1 MGKVGLGCGKLAERF
16 SADVQDVP
24 GVETVGHGTV
34 EGAFADEIQRTAL
47 QRINLIV
54 NENVARTCQ
63 REQNLK
69 MVVKVQSA
77 HAPGLVLIQ
86 LEIEFD
92 ICHRMTSVVLVKKTN
107 DTGRRWE
114 NCAKRCK
121 KQENGRIYS

>member
-1 MGKVGLGCGKLAERF
+1 M
-16 SADVQDVP
+16 QDIP
-24 GVETVGHGTV
+24 GVKAVGHGAVKRALANEV
-34 EGAFADEIQRTAL
+34 EGAAL
-47 QRINLIV
+47 QRINLIIY
-54 NENVARTCQ
+54 ENIARTG
-63 REQNLK
+63 EGKHDLK
-69 MVVKVQSA
+69 IIMKMQSA